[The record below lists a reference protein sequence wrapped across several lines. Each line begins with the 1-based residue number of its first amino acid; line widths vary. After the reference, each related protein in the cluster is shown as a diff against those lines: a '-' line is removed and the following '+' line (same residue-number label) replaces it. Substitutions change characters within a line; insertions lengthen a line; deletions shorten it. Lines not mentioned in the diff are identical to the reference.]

1 MDSWTLALLLKP
13 LAVVALAALYY
24 FTVYK
29 GVKALERIFP
39 SGRLKTFLFRER
51 GRYDRQ

>member
-1 MDSWTLALLLKP
+1 MESWKIALLVKP
-13 LAVVALAALYY
+13 LVVVGLAAAYY